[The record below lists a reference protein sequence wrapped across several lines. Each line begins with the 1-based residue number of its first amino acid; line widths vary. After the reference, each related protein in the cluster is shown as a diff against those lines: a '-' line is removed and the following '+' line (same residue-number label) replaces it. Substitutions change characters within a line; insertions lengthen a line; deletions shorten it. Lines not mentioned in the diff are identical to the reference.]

1 MGLFRPDR
9 TRREQ
14 PDRLLKLKMIIFA
27 VGAAVALAGV
37 AYERQELILA
47 AIIILAVGVLLRFVP
62 SRDGG

>member
-14 PDRLLKLKMIIFA
+14 PDRLLNLKMLIFA

-37 AYERQELILA
+37 AYERQALILA

-62 SRDGG
+62 SRGDD